1 MQPGALP
8 VCPPVMGAWSCGC
21 PKSPFRPPDRPLSSW
36 GPGPP
41 HGGDP
46 SIPSPKSAGWK
57 QGREHRDSDP
67 MGDPVPG
74 GVWVCPILGA
84 VGGGAASPSPLP
96 KALGTN
102 WSAAGPWAHTRHGC
116 GVPSREPQS
125 IPSEGHEGCT
135 RRTLSRRRAMPRC
148 GAVHSLSNK
157 ELHTVPHLLSSSGSG
172 DPGLPCSLS
181 TFPVVFALLLPTRQ
195 PVWAGSSFTPREQP
209 GRAGCAEGTSG
220 PGGFSGPIPRGAVPS
235 PGPSWQHPQ
244 GQHPGVPHCPPRE
257 LPWKSQAGFWPGLSL
272 LGNKLVRCGISSV
285 LPNPGS
291 IHCAAAAR
299 LLTALIGGNKK
310 QCFLEGKPSV
320 GLSTPASRNTHHGSL
335 ITQGLRMPRLTRC

>member
-1 MQPGALP
+1 M
-8 VCPPVMGAWSCGC
+8 MGAWSCGC

-46 SIPSPKSAGWK
+46 SVPSPKSAGWK
-57 QGREHRDSDP
+57 QGREHRDGDP
-67 MGDPVPG
+67 MGDPMPG
-74 GVWVCPILGA
+74 GVWVCPVLGA
-84 VGGGAASPSPLP
+84 VGGGLPLLPPSPKPWARTGAQRGRGHTPGMGVGCQAENPKASPVRATRAAPGGRSAGAGPCPAAVLCTHSAIRSCTPFPICSAAPGQATPAFPAASALFLLCLRCSFPRSSRCGPAAASP
-96 KALGTN
+96 
-102 WSAAGPWAHTRHGC
+102 
-116 GVPSREPQS
+116 
-125 IPSEGHEGCT
+125 
-135 RRTLSRRRAMPRC
+135 
-148 GAVHSLSNK
+148 
-157 ELHTVPHLLSSSGSG
+157 
-172 DPGLPCSLS
+172 
-181 TFPVVFALLLPTRQ
+181 
-195 PVWAGSSFTPREQP
+195 PREQP
-209 GRAGCAEGTSG
+209 GRAGCAGGTSA
-220 PGGFSGPIPRGAVPS
+220 PIPRGAVPS

-257 LPWKSQAGFWPGLSL
+257 LPWKSQAGFCPGLSL